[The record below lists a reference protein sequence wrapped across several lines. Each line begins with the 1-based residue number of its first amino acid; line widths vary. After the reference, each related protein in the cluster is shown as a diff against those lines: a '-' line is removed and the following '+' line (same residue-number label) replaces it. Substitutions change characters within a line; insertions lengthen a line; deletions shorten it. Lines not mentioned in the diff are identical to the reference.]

1 MLEILNKK
9 IAENEARELYNN
21 LIKPD
26 IATLRKS
33 TSRSKDKRNNILNIL
48 SNLESVFTDVYLN
61 YDNVPKPK
69 FE

>member
-26 IATLRKS
+26 IAALKKS
-33 TSRSKDKRNNILNIL
+33 TSRSKDKRNDILNIL
-48 SNLESVFTDVYLN
+48 SDLESVFTDVYLN

-69 FE
+69 FK